1 MEQFQQKTEA
11 IFTRLTME
19 NALDRQDWDEALRM
33 SRRLDRM
40 TVERLQTERRQAT
53 VTA

>member
-1 MEQFQQKTEA
+1 MEKFQQKTEA
-11 IFTRLTME
+11 IFTRMTME
-19 NALDRQDWDEALRM
+19 NALDRQDWGEVLRM
-33 SRRLDRM
+33 SLRLDRL